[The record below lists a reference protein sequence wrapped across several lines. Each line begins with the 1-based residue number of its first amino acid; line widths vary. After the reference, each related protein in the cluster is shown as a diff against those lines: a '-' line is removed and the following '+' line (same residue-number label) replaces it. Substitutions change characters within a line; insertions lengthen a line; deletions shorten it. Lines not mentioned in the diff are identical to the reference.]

1 MRSKRLAVGVAVVNR
16 LVNVS
21 NYTKIYY
28 SDFFIAFFQLFSI
41 GGFDGEH
48 RLASMECY
56 HPENNEWTDMPSMKF
71 SRSGA
76 GVAVLNQF
84 I

>member
-1 MRSKRLAVGVAVVNR
+1 MKSKRLAVGVAVVNR
-16 LVNVS
+16 LL
-21 NYTKIYY
+21 Y
-28 SDFFIAFFQLFSI
+28 AI

-56 HPENNEWTDMPSMKF
+56 HPENDEWTDMPPMKF
-71 SRSGA
+71 SRSGS

-84 I
+84 IYVVGGKLFFDATSFKNHF